1 MDTGNH
7 WHSFL
12 IHTIKIERRQ
22 EENEQTGVL
31 WMNFIEYGD
40 DYNVS

>member
-1 MDTGNH
+1 MDTRSH

-12 IHTIKIERRQ
+12 IHTIKIEQGQ

-31 WMNFIEYGD
+31 WLNYIEDGD